1 MSASLNEQMDLIGRG
16 AVEIITTDELEKKIN
31 RSIKEKK
38 PLTIK
43 TGFDPTAPDL
53 HLGHTVLIQKMKHF
67 QELGHRIVF
76 LIGDFTGMIGDPS
89 GRSSTREPMTRD
101 QLLKNA
107 ETYKEQV
114 FKILDP
120 KETVIV
126 FNSTWMQKLGIDG
139 FIEIAAQM
147 TVARMLEREDFKSRF
162 VNNQPI
168 AIHEFLYPLV
178 QGYDSVALNAD
189 VELGGTDQIFN
200 LLVGRDL
207 QKYFGQPPQTVVTVP
222 ILVGTD
228 GIKKMSK
235 SVGNYIG
242 ITEPPKDIFGKV
254 MSISDEL
261 MMNYYE
267 LLSDISTADFKR
279 LKADIASG
287 GKNPKQAKE
296 ELALELTARFWG
308 KEKAGEAR
316 GEFEHVFAERKTPT
330 DIPEADYTSDGDIW
344 LPKMFTELG
353 LTPSTSDARR
363 MIAQGAV
370 TIDGEKVSGENRSF
384 SPGSAHLVKV
394 GKRKFLRVNFGE

>member
-1 MSASLNEQMDLIGRG
+1 MSATLNEQMDLIRRG
-16 AVEIITTDELEKKIN
+16 AVEIFTEQELEKRIE

-38 PLTIK
+38 PLVVK

-67 QELGHRIVF
+67 QELGHRVVF

-89 GRSSTREPMTRD
+89 GRSSTREPMTREA
-101 QLLKNA
+101 LLQNA

-114 FKILDP
+114 FKILNRE
-120 KETVIV
+120 KTEIA
-126 FNSTWMQKLGIDG
+126 FNSTWMEKLGIDG

-147 TVARMLEREDFKSRF
+147 TVARMLEREDFKERYS
-162 VNNQPI
+162 NNQPI

-178 QGYDSVALNAD
+178 QGYDSVALKSD

-207 QKYFGQPPQTVVTVP
+207 QKYFGQPPQVVLTVP

-228 GIKKMSK
+228 GVKKMGK
-235 SVGNYIG
+235 TAGNYIG
-242 ITEPPKDIFGKV
+242 ITEPPKEIFGKV
-254 MSISDEL
+254 MRITDDL
-261 MMNYYE
+261 MMSYYE
-267 LLSDISTADFKR
+267 LLSDIPTPKFNDLKR
-279 LKADIASG
+279 DVTSG
-287 GKNPKQAKE
+287 KKNPKEAKE

-308 KEKAGEAR
+308 IDAGKKAREEFAR
-316 GEFEHVFAERKTPT
+316 IFSERKTPT
-330 DIPEADYTSDGDIW
+330 DVEEATYRADGEVW

-353 LTPSTSDARR
+353 MCASTSEARR

-370 TIDGEKVSGENRSF
+370 TIDGERVTDENGSF
-384 SPGSAHLVKV
+384 PAGMSHLFKV
-394 GKRKFLRVNFGE
+394 GKRKFLKVRFE